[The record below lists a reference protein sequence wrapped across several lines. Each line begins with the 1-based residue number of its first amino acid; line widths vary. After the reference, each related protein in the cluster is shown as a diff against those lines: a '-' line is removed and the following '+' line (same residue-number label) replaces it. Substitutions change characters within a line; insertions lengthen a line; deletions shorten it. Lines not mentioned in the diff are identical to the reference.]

1 MPDTNVTIG
10 QKRKLKEHEKLID
23 NQGKPKGRKKQM
35 QLSPDKE
42 KKKWT
47 TYLHYNKIT
56 KKTQR
61 ARNSNVAIGKKMRTK
76 ST

>member
-1 MPDTNVTIG
+1 
-10 QKRKLKEHEKLID
+10 
-23 NQGKPKGRKKQM
+23 M

-61 ARNSNVAIGKKMRTK
+61 ARNSNVPIGKKIRTK
-76 ST
+76 STWETNRQSLKRQENLKVREILA

>member
-1 MPDTNVTIG
+1 
-10 QKRKLKEHEKLID
+10 
-23 NQGKPKGRKKQM
+23 M